1 MEKKEENK
9 EKEEEKERKKKEK
22 FEKLKELKRKRK
34 EKAKK
39 DKEKLKKFNEKKKK
53 IREQRRNL
61 EKIIRLHEEE
71 ADEIKNEGGIDASA
85 ASTPNE
91 ERVLRFNSIDEMK
104 KKQENEEKK
113 QMYHW
118 KKNCDIK
125 KIAEFL
131 EKKRDEKVEEE
142 ENDEKKQKIIERY
155 NKRYKR
161 IIKKDLDRIKKIHRG
176 NFKKELKAQSTQLK
190 PGKI

>member
-61 EKIIRLHEEE
+61 EKIIRLQEGE
-71 ADEIKNEGGIDASA
+71 ADEIKNERGIDASA
-85 ASTPNE
+85 APTPNE

-113 QMYHW
+113 
-118 KKNCDIK
+118 
-125 KIAEFL
+125 
-131 EKKRDEKVEEE
+131 
-142 ENDEKKQKIIERY
+142 
-155 NKRYKR
+155 
-161 IIKKDLDRIKKIHRG
+161 
-176 NFKKELKAQSTQLK
+176 
-190 PGKI
+190 